1 MILQGLVLMAGTY
14 TMGGLDRARNYL
26 AGHVGSG
33 WPSVTAHRAGG
44 DPADMRGRGG
54 RLWLGHDHAKRLG
67 EPADQGSQ
75 PPARAYARLM
85 DANV

>member
-1 MILQGLVLMAGTY
+1 MILQDLVMMAEYLY
-14 TMGGLDRARNYL
+14 TMGGPDRARNYL

-54 RLWLGHDHAKRLG
+54 RL
-67 EPADQGSQ
+67 
-75 PPARAYARLM
+75 
-85 DANV
+85 

>member
-1 MILQGLVLMAGTY
+1 MILQGLVMMAEYLY
-14 TMGGLDRARNYL
+14 TMGGPDRARNYL

-54 RLWLGHDHAKRLG
+54 RLWL
-67 EPADQGSQ
+67 
-75 PPARAYARLM
+75 
-85 DANV
+85 